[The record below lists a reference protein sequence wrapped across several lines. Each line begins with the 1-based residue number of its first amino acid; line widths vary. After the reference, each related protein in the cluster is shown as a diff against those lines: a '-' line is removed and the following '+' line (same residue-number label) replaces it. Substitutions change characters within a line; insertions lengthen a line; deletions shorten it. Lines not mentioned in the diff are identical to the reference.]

1 MITTVRSQD
10 KAQKIHD
17 AHSDLGKDKLET
29 AIVPD
34 IAKEGAFDEVVKT
47 PGIDVVLHTASPFHF
62 KISASAPQFRSPSP
76 SPFFFFLTPPPPPYL
91 THKCYLPADPQKD
104 LIDPAVI
111 GTTGIL
117 KAIAKSAPSVKRVV
131 ITSSFAAIIDAAKAS
146 DPSANFNEKSWNPV
160 TIDQIHE
167 NPGTAY
173 RASKT
178 LAEKAAW
185 DFVNDKANNVKF
197 DLATVNPPLVFG
209 PVVHH
214 LASLDSINT
223 SNERLVGIVQGKWK
237 QETLPETGI
246 FLWVD
251 VRDVAEAHVRAFEKP
266 ELGGKRLF
274 TTAGYF
280 SNREILAAVRKNFP
294 ELKDKL
300 PAEDV
305 TGGDYPPKDK
315 LLGFDNSETTKSTG
329 IQWTPLEKT
338 VTDTVKSLL
347 PFVN

>member
-1 MITTVRSQD
+1 MFCTRLPRSTSRSVR
-10 KAQKIHD
+10 
-17 AHSDLGKDKLET
+17 L
-29 AIVPD
+29 PYP
-34 IAKEGAFDEVVKT
+34 T
-47 PGIDVVLHTASPFHF
+47 PFLHTS
-62 KISASAPQFRSPSP
+62 ILSLIPS
-76 SPFFFFLTPPPPPYL
+76 SI
-91 THKCYLPADPQKD
+91 ADPKKD

-117 KAIAKSAPSVKRVV
+117 KAVAKSAPSVKRVV

-146 DPSANFNEKSWNPV
+146 DPNANFNEKSWNPV

-167 NPGTAY
+167 NPGIAY

-185 DFVNDKANNVKF
+185 EFVNDKSNNAKF
-197 DLATVNPPLVFG
+197 DLVTVNPPLVFG

-223 SNERLVGIVQGKWK
+223 SNERIVGLVQGKWK
-237 QETLPETGI
+237 EEVPETGV

-280 SNREILAAVRKNFP
+280 SNREVLDLVRKNFP

-300 PAEDV
+300 PAESV
-305 TGGDYPPKDK
+305 KGGELPPKDK
-315 LLGFDNSETTKSTG
+315 LLTFDNSETTKSTG
-329 IQWTPLEKT
+329 IQWTSLEKT
-338 VTDTVKSLL
+338 ITETVKSLK
-347 PFVN
+347 PFLN

>member
-1 MITTVRSQD
+1 MTTVRSQD

-17 AHSDLGKDKLET
+17 AHSNLGKDKLET

-47 PGIDVVLHTASPFHF
+47 PGIDIVLHTASPFHF
-62 KISASAPQFRSPSP
+62 KISTSPSP
-76 SPFFFFLTPPPPPYL
+76 VSSYLQLLPILLTQPA
-91 THKCYLPADPQKD
+91 ADPKKD

-117 KAIAKSAPSVKRVV
+117 KAVAKSAPSVKRVV
-131 ITSSFAAIIDAAKAS
+131 ITSSFAAIIDPAKAS
-146 DPSANFNEKSWNPV
+146 DPTSNFSEKSWNPV
-160 TIDQIHE
+160 TIDDIHE

-185 DFVNDKANNVKF
+185 AFVNDKSNNAKF
-197 DLATVNPPLVFG
+197 DLVTVNPPLVFG

-223 SNERLVGIVQGKWK
+223 SNERIVGLVHGKWK
-237 QETLPETGI
+237 QEVPETGT

-280 SNREILAAVRKNFP
+280 SNRDVLNIVRKDFP
-294 ELKDKL
+294 DLKEQL
-300 PAEDV
+300 PAEGV
-305 TGGDYPPKDK
+305 KGGELPPKDK
-315 LLGFDNSETTKSTG
+315 LMTFDNSETTKSTG

-338 VTDTVKSLL
+338 ITDTVKSLK
-347 PFVN
+347 PFLN

>member
-1 MITTVRSQD
+1 MTKVLLTGGSGFIAAHVLETLLSRGYSVITTVRSQD
-10 KAQKIHD
+10 KAKKIHD
-17 AHSDLGKDKLET
+17 AHSNLGKDKLET

-34 IAKEGAFDEVVKT
+34 IAQEGAFDEVVKT
-47 PGIDVVLHTASPFHF
+47 PGIDIVLHTASPFHF
-62 KISASAPQFRSPSP
+62 KI
-76 SPFFFFLTPPPPPYL
+76 T
-91 THKCYLPADPQKD
+91 DPKKD

-117 KAIAKSAPSVKRVV
+117 KAVAKSAPSVKRVV

-146 DPSANFNEKSWNPV
+146 DPNSNFTEKSWNPV

-167 NPGTAY
+167 NPGIAY

-185 DFVNDKANNVKF
+185 EFVNDKSNNAKF
-197 DLATVNPPLVFG
+197 DIVTVNPPLVFG

-223 SNERLVGIVQGKWK
+223 SNERIVGLVQGKWK
-237 QETLPETGI
+237 EEIPDTGV

-280 SNREILAAVRKNFP
+280 SNREVLNIVRKNFP

-305 TGGDYPPKDK
+305 KGGDLPPKDK
-315 LLGFDNSETTKSTG
+315 LLTFDNSETTKSTG

-338 VTDTVKSLL
+338 ITETVHSLK
-347 PFVN
+347 PFLN

>member
-1 MITTVRSQD
+1 MSL
-10 KAQKIHD
+10 
-17 AHSDLGKDKLET
+17 S
-29 AIVPD
+29 
-34 IAKEGAFDEVVKT
+34 
-47 PGIDVVLHTASPFHF
+47 SPTDHY
-62 KISASAPQFRSPSP
+62 P
-76 SPFFFFLTPPPPPYL
+76 
-91 THKCYLPADPQKD
+91 PADPQKD

-117 KAIAKSAPSVKRVV
+117 QAIAKHAPSVKRVV
-131 ITSSFAAIIDAAKAS
+131 ITSSFAAIIDAAKAT
-146 DPSANFNEKSWNPV
+146 DPSATFTEKSWNPV
-160 TIDQIHE
+160 TIEAIHE

-185 DFVNDKANNVKF
+185 DFINSAANAAKF
-197 DLATVNPPLVFG
+197 DLVTVNPPLVFG

-223 SNERLVGIVQGKWK
+223 SNERIVGLVQGKW
-237 QETLPETGI
+237 QHEIPDTGV

-266 ELGGKRLF
+266 ELGGTRLF

-280 SNREILAAVRKNFP
+280 SNRQVVDVVRKNFP
-294 ELKDKL
+294 ELQAKL

-305 TGGDYPPKDK
+305 QGGDFPPKDK
-315 LLGFDNSETTKSTG
+315 LLTFDNSETTKSTG

-338 VTDTVKSLL
+338 ITETVKSLK
-347 PFVN
+347 PFLN

>member
-1 MITTVRSQD
+1 M
-10 KAQKIHD
+10 
-17 AHSDLGKDKLET
+17 
-29 AIVPD
+29 
-34 IAKEGAFDEVVKT
+34 
-47 PGIDVVLHTASPFHF
+47 
-62 KISASAPQFRSPSP
+62 
-76 SPFFFFLTPPPPPYL
+76 
-91 THKCYLPADPQKD
+91 
-104 LIDPAVI
+104 
-111 GTTGIL
+111 
-117 KAIAKSAPSVKRVV
+117 KRVV

-146 DPSANFNEKSWNPV
+146 DPTANFNEKSWNPV

-185 DFVNDKANNVKF
+185 EFVNDKANNAQF
-197 DLATVNPPLVFG
+197 DLVTVNPPLVFG

-223 SNERLVGIVQGKWK
+223 SNERIVGLVQGKWK
-237 QETLPETGI
+237 QEVPETGI

-280 SNREILAAVRKNFP
+280 SNREILNAVRKNFP
-294 ELKDKL
+294 DLKEQL
-300 PAEDV
+300 PAEGV
-305 TGGDYPPKDK
+305 QGGEYPPKDK
-315 LLGFDNSETTKSTG
+315 LLTFDNSETTKSTG
-329 IQWTPLEKT
+329 IQWTPLET
-338 VTDTVKSLL
+338 TITDTVKSLK
-347 PFVN
+347 PFLN